1 MMQVQPKPIQWDVP
15 EDMTYLVSNSEV
27 SNYLSCERKHYYAHA
42 LNLEPINFSTSLSRG
57 IIGHEALAAFYDVI
71 KAWQDSQDQ
80 NTVVTPVGVHN
91 EAVEMMNAVVD
102 KYYLQTL
109 QQQGF
114 SRKQETLEMLTMLK
128 QLLSRYV
135 DFQHDDMWKIIEVEQ
150 SHVMPLFDQYGY
162 GMRLDLLVQF
172 TVGPR
177 AGEIWVVDHKFVYDF
192 YSQDTL
198 RINAQMPKYLA
209 TVRAETGLVI
219 KGGILNELRHRM
231 KKGPMTDAELFRREP
246 LTPSTTRI
254 RNIMKEQIKA
264 SEEIMERHALPVEV
278 YGERAKRVMNQ
289 MVCKNC
295 SFLEPCMTELDGENI
310 SLMLATEYKPNS
322 YGYNK
327 EAVDE

>member
-1 MMQVQPKPIQWDVP
+1 MEVKPTPIRWDVP
-15 EDMTYLVSNSEV
+15 TDMTYLVSNSEV

-42 LNLEPINFSTSLSRG
+42 LNLEPKNYSTSLSRG
-57 IIGHEALAAFYDVI
+57 IIGHEALAAFYEVI

-80 NTVVTPVGVHN
+80 NTVVYPPGVFA
-91 EAVEMMNAVVD
+91 EACDMMGAVVD

-128 QLLSRYV
+128 ILLQRYAE
-135 DFQHDDMWKIIEVEQ
+135 FQKNDYWKILEVEQ
-150 SHVMPLFDQYGY
+150 SHVMPLYDHYGY
-162 GMRLDLLVQF
+162 GMRLDLLVQL
-172 TVGPR
+172 TQGPR
-177 AGEIWVVDHKFVYDF
+177 AGEIEVVDHKFVYDF

-219 KGGILNELRHRM
+219 KRGILNELRHRM
-231 KKGPMTDAELFRREP
+231 KKGPMTDLELFRREP
-246 LTPSTTRI
+246 ISPSTTRI

-310 SLMLATEYKPNS
+310 SLMLATEFQPNS

>member
-1 MMQVQPKPIQWDVP
+1 MKVMPKPIQWDVP

-57 IIGHEALAAFYDVI
+57 IIGHEALAAFYDVM
-71 KAWQDSQDQ
+71 Q
-80 NTVVTPVGVHN
+80 NDGSIN
-91 EAVEMMNAVVD
+91 LAVEMMEAVVD
-102 KYYLQTL
+102 KYYVNTL

-114 SRKQETLEMLTMLK
+114 SRKTETLEMLTNLK
-128 QLLSRYV
+128 ALLTRYV
-135 DFQHDDMWKIIEVEQ
+135 EFQKGDGWRIIEVEQ
-150 SHVMPLFDQYGY
+150 SHVMPLVDQYGY
-162 GMRLDLLVQF
+162 GMRLDLLVQM
-172 TVGPR
+172 TNGPR
-177 AGEIWVVDHKFVYDF
+177 AGEIWIVDHKFVYDF

-209 TVRAETGLVI
+209 TVRTDSGLVI

-231 KKGPMTDAELFRREP
+231 KKGPMTDDELFRREVI
-246 LTPSTTRI
+246 TPSAVRT

-264 SEEIMERHALPVEV
+264 SEEIMERHALPVEE
-278 YGERAKRVMNQ
+278 YGKRAKRVMNQ

-310 SLMLATEYKPNS
+310 SLMLKTEYKPNT